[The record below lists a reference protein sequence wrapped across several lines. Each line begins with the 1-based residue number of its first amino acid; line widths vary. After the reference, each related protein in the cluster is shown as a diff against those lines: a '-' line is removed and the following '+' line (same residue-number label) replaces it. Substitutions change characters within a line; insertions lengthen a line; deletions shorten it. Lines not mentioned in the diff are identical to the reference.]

1 MNSYTFRRQNYFVF
15 KVDHDPVMPSVH
27 FLWGKFD
34 FRAILERTE
43 ESKAVAQPDRGFR
56 NESDQYFVLK
66 SLQNLYRMEWY
77 EFVRPTAHGLQLE
90 ETLWQNN
97 GKSHYVEYP
106 QDLLNIACSICAAEM
121 GLSLLQSVEL
131 A

>member
-1 MNSYTFRRQNYFVF
+1 MA
-15 KVDHDPVMPSVH
+15 H
-27 FLWGKFD
+27 
-34 FRAILERTE
+34 
-43 ESKAVAQPDRGFR
+43 PDRGFR
-56 NESDQYFVLK
+56 NESGQYLVLK
-66 SLQNLYRMEWY
+66 SLQNLYRTEWY

-106 QDLLNIACSICAAEM
+106 QDLLDIACSICAAEM
-121 GLSLLQSVEL
+121 DLSQLQSVEL